1 MAYAGDKLGV
11 RVPSKIVDVIAE
23 SWALAGDSSGAGQ
36 RPRTGDRVI
45 CEEGVLATVVD
56 GSGETGD
63 IQVVADGKLRAAS
76 WRAIVLPGI

>member
-1 MAYAGDKLGV
+1 
-11 RVPSKIVDVIAE
+11 
-23 SWALAGDSSGAGQ
+23 
-36 RPRTGDRVI
+36 VI